1 MMEAQPT
8 QVIAALGPPGKP
20 VRVTRLSLLSRLSQ
34 YLGFTPAAVLF
45 GVFFGAPMVM
55 ILAYSF
61 WTQNGYSIEAHWTF
75 ANYQSVFSTPVYID
89 TFLTTLW
96 MTAAATAAT
105 LAVAFPFAYWLARYV
120 SRGWQRPL
128 LFLVIV
134 PFWVSYLLRV
144 TSWTIILGSK
154 GGLAHLLGIFG
165 LNTPSW
171 FLYDRPA
178 VIFVLIYLYFP
189 YAALT
194 LYSALERFDWRQIR
208 AARDLGATQARAL
221 RTVMLPQIRPGI
233 TTAVIFVFIPILGEY
248 LTPQLVG
255 GTRGVMIGNLIDNFF
270 EEAQFAQGA
279 TVSVLVAVVVVI
291 LLVVFRRSLEVGER
305 AMVGETHGG

>member
-1 MMEAQPT
+1 MEALSTPSIVAPGPTGQP
-8 QVIAALGPPGKP
+8 VRRSRLGP
-20 VRVTRLSLLSRLSQ
+20 LARLSQ
-34 YLGFTPAAVLF
+34 YLGFSPAAILF

-55 ILAYSF
+55 IVAYSF
-61 WTQNGYSIEAHWTF
+61 WTQNGYTMESKWTL
-75 ANYQSVFSTPVYID
+75 ANYQSVFSTPVYVD

-96 MTAAATAAT
+96 MTAVATAAT
-105 LAVAFPFAYWLARYV
+105 LAIAFPFAYWLARYV
-120 SRGWQRPL
+120 RRSLQRPL
-128 LFLVIV
+128 LFLVII

-144 TSWTIILGSK
+144 TSWTIILGNQ
-154 GGLAHLLGIFG
+154 GALAHVLGLFG

-178 VIFVLIYLYFP
+178 VIFVLVYLYFP

-194 LYSALERFDWRQIR
+194 LYAALERFDWHQVR

-255 GTRGVMIGNLIDNFF
+255 GTRGVMIGNLVDNFF
-270 EEAQFAQGA
+270 EEAQYAVGA
-279 TVSVLVAVVVVI
+279 TVSVLIAAVVVI
-291 LLVVFRRSLEVGER
+291 LLIVFRRSLEVGEMYAR
-305 AMVGETHGG
+305 

>member
-1 MMEAQPT
+1 MRGISTTA
-8 QVIAALGPPGKP
+8 
-20 VRVTRLSLLSRLSQ
+20 LSRLSQ
-34 YLGFTPAAVLF
+34 YLGFAPAALLF

-55 ILAYSF
+55 IVAYSF

-75 ANYQSVFSTPVYID
+75 ANYQSIFTTPVYID

-96 MTAAATAAT
+96 MTAAATLAT
-105 LAVAFPFAYWLARYV
+105 LAIAFPFAYWLARYV
-120 SRGWQRPL
+120 RRGWQRPL

-144 TSWTIILGSK
+144 TSWTIILGNK

-165 LNTPSW
+165 LSTPSW

-178 VIFVLIYLYFP
+178 VIFVLVYLYFP

-194 LYSALERFDWRQIR
+194 LFSALERFDWRQVR

-221 RTVMLPQIRPGI
+221 RAVMLPQIKPGI

-255 GTRGVMIGNLIDNFF
+255 GTRGVMIGNLVDNFF

-279 TVSVLVAVVVVI
+279 TVSVLIAAVVVT
-291 LLVVFRRSLEVGER
+291 LLIVFRRSLEVGETTR
-305 AMVGETHGG
+305 VGETTMVGETHGR

>member
-1 MMEAQPT
+1 MEASAT
-8 QVIAALGPPGKP
+8 HVINAPGPAGGAVKG
-20 VRVTRLSLLSRLSQ
+20 TRLGALSRLSQ
-34 YLGFTPAAVLF
+34 YLGFAPAAALY
-45 GVFFGAPMVM
+45 GVFFAAPMVIIVM
-55 ILAYSF
+55 YSF
-61 WTQNGYSIEAHWTF
+61 WTQNGYSIEARWTF
-75 ANYQSVFSTPVYID
+75 ENYQSIFSTAVYVD
-89 TFLTTLW
+89 TFVTTLW
-96 MTAAATAAT
+96 MTAAATFAT
-105 LAVAFPFAYWLARYV
+105 LAIAFPFAYWLARYV
-120 SRGWQRPL
+120 SRRWQRPL

-144 TSWTIILGSK
+144 TSWTIILGNN

-165 LNTPSW
+165 LSTPSW

-178 VIFVLIYLYFP
+178 VIFVLTYLYFP

-194 LYSALERFDWRQIR
+194 LFAALERFDWRQLR
-208 AARDLGATQARAL
+208 AARDLGATQTRAL
-221 RTVMLPQIRPGI
+221 RTVMLPQIRPGV

-279 TVSVLVAVVVVI
+279 TVAVLIAAVVVI
-291 LLVVFRRSLEVGER
+291 LLVVFRRSLEVGEMYGR
-305 AMVGETHGG
+305 